1 MADEQRT
8 DDLQR
13 ARREAAELLGL
24 DVERPLCP
32 ADALRVDLVCTLRLA
47 IDDASAS
54 LIDGNSTDLARLINA
69 TESLIRLMPKH
80 ELPQPRRDD
89 PRQRMWEIYSQ
100 MRQRGALAGEGYD
113 GLQRENERLRAENA
127 QLRAGTADEQQSVAA
142 MDEAVR
148 AGHALRLSR
157 PPHERAAER
166 SAVSPSPSLRNDVSP
181 SPCPPAASAAPS
193 PSTPQPPQA
202 CSAEESRRRMD
213 IVNQPVPQHVRDTRP
228 ANEPWRDHVAGG
240 AFHDRWRNNNW

>member
-100 MRQRGALAGEGYD
+100 MRERGALAGEGYD
-113 GLQRENERLRAENA
+113 GLQRENEKLRAEIERLKAAPANA
-127 QLRAGTADEQQSVAA
+127 TTDQSVVVEPAP
-142 MDEAVR
+142 
-148 AGHALRLSR
+148 AGANVLRLSR
-157 PPHERAAER
+157 PPHERGSTR
-166 SAVSPSPSLRNDVSP
+166 VDLSP

>member
-24 DVERPLCP
+24 DVERLCP
-32 ADALRVDLVCTLRLA
+32 ADGLRVDLVCTLRLA

-54 LIDGNSTDLARLINA
+54 LIDGNSTDLARLISA

-80 ELPQPRRDD
+80 ELPQHRRDD

-100 MRQRGALAGEGYD
+100 MRERGELF
-113 GLQRENERLRAENA
+113 ERAQEPSLRRRIAELEA
-127 QLRAGTADEQQSVAA
+127 EVEQLRAGATVANA
-142 MDEAVR
+142 AV
-148 AGHALRLSR
+148 AEPLAPPDPNVLRLSR
-157 PPHERAAER
+157 PEP
-166 SAVSPSPSLRNDVSP
+166 VP
-181 SPCPPAASAAPS
+181 
-193 PSTPQPPQA
+193 PQP

-213 IVNQPVPQHVRDTRP
+213 VVNQPVPQHVRDTRP